1 MSLWHTWVPN
11 GKPMEAPYVPPSLAT
26 EDDKLSSTISNR
38 YQPRQQKSLRAKYA
52 KLTPV
57 QKYAVNIALAG
68 RDVMACAQTGSGK
81 TASFGPLILYSL
93 LSYTGPGKPPSCP
106 VETLIAVIPSPAC
119 ELAIQIMQDT
129 QKYAYDSSRK
139 TALVHERTSLQHQL
153 AVLSRGCDILW
164 LPTVFFYV
172 VITFLPTCTKV
183 RLRTPGEVN
192 VMVAHISYAGSS
204 FMFIVVMTWSSLMR
218 NNSPPS
224 NLWWWYFSAMCPQ
237 SGIPE
242 TYSAT

>member
-11 GKPMEAPYVPPSLAT
+11 SKPMEAPYVPPSLAT
-26 EDDKLSSTISNR
+26 EDDKLSSTISTGINLDK
-38 YQPRQQKSLRAKYA
+38 YDAVLVEDCDPQFLMSFTSFEELSLLDLLQQKSLRAKYA

-57 QKYAVNIALAG
+57 QKYAVNIALASRG
-68 RDVMACAQTGSGK
+68 VMACAQIGSAN
-81 TASFGPLILYSL
+81 TASFRPLILYSL
-93 LSYTGPGKPPSCP
+93 LSYTGPEKPPSCP
-106 VETLIAVIPSPAC
+106 EETLIAVIPSPAC

-172 VITFLPTCTKV
+172 VITCENTL
-183 RLRTPGEVN
+183 
-192 VMVAHISYAGSS
+192 
-204 FMFIVVMTWSSLMR
+204 
-218 NNSPPS
+218 
-224 NLWWWYFSAMCPQ
+224 FS
-237 SGIPE
+237 
-242 TYSAT
+242 

>member
-1 MSLWHTWVPN
+1 MGYFKCQQKGHIAKDCTNEPVAHLGSPTTSPWKH
-11 GKPMEAPYVPPSLAT
+11 PMCHPLLPRKMTSY
-26 EDDKLSSTISNR
+26 SSTIFTGINLDKYDAVLVEDR
-38 YQPRQQKSLRAKYA
+38 DPRFLMSFTSFEELSLLDLLQQKSLRAKYA

-68 RDVMACAQTGSGK
+68 RGVMACAQTGSGK

-93 LSYTGPGKPPSCP
+93 LSYTGPEKPPSCP

-139 TALVHERTSLQHQL
+139 TALVYERTSVQHQL

-172 VITFLPTCTKV
+172 VITCENTL
-183 RLRTPGEVN
+183 
-192 VMVAHISYAGSS
+192 
-204 FMFIVVMTWSSLMR
+204 
-218 NNSPPS
+218 
-224 NLWWWYFSAMCPQ
+224 FS
-237 SGIPE
+237 
-242 TYSAT
+242 

>member
-1 MSLWHTWVPN
+1 MTSYSLPSSPGINLDKYDAVLVEDRDPRFLMSFTSFEEL
-11 GKPMEAPYVPPSLAT
+11 GLL
-26 EDDKLSSTISNR
+26 DLL
-38 YQPRQQKSLRAKYA
+38 QQKSLRAKYA

-57 QKYAVNIALAG
+57 QKYAVNIALARPG
-68 RDVMACAQTGSGK
+68 RHGLRTDWIWKK

-93 LSYTGPGKPPSCP
+93 LSYTGPEKPPSCP

-139 TALVHERTSLQHQL
+139 TALVYERTSVQHQL

-172 VITFLPTCTKV
+172 VITCENTL
-183 RLRTPGEVN
+183 
-192 VMVAHISYAGSS
+192 
-204 FMFIVVMTWSSLMR
+204 
-218 NNSPPS
+218 
-224 NLWWWYFSAMCPQ
+224 FS
-237 SGIPE
+237 
-242 TYSAT
+242 